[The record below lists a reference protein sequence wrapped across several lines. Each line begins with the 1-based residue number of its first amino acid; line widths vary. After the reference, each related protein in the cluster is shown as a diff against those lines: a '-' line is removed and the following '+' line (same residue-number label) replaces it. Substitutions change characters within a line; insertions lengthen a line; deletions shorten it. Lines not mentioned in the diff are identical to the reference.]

1 MNNMGRS
8 QNIDRERV
16 IIRTSITGIAANIVL
31 VIFKAVVGLASN
43 SIAVILDAVNNL
55 SDALSSI
62 ITIIGTKLSGKRPD
76 KKHPYGYGRIEYM
89 SQTIVAAIILYAG
102 MTSLSE
108 SVKKIIT
115 PEQLDYS
122 FVSVIIIAAAVVVKL
137 ILGFYVRKKGNEVN
151 SGSLEASGT
160 DALSDA
166 VLSGSVL
173 VCAIVYMLS
182 GVSLEAYVGAVISL
196 FIIKSGFEMIKDAVD
211 EMLGMR
217 VQSELSKGI
226 RHTIASQ
233 EGVHGVYDLILHN
246 YGPDRYL
253 ASAHIEVNDTMRAD
267 EIDALTRKIQKEVY
281 TEYSVIMTAV
291 GVYSVNTS
299 GDEIAEIRDSVR
311 NKVMSFDGVLQMHG
325 FYIDMEK
332 KTMQF
337 DVVIDFGSARETIYA
352 EICGEIQ
359 KAYPDYSLIIALDND
374 ISD

>member
-1 MNNMGRS
+1 MGRS